1 MKPLALAAALAAIGS
16 SRAHAHDHMDM
27 QADAGSN
34 DFAAT
39 VSLVAASYDTMTFSG
54 DYEGVLPRL
63 TWTHGRF
70 SLAAMA
76 SAYRLYENGIDNVGI
91 GDVMASGSL
100 VLYTD
105 GAFAAG
111 VMAMVSAPTGDEY
124 LGFGMGHAMAM
135 PSAFA
140 SWTVPGITLSGAFGY
155 SRALISF
162 AHLGTH
168 DHGVWPLVDPMNM
181 SELSWSGAGDHAFTR
196 DLRVGARMSG
206 GIPVGHVV
214 GHERVIGSLRVAFGH
229 GRVETAAEV
238 QVGLVGDP
246 FNVRGVVETALRF

>member
-1 MKPLALAAALAAIGS
+1 MKRLVLAVAITAIGS
-16 SRAHAHDHMDM
+16 SRAYAHDHMDM
-27 QADAGSN
+27 QADAASN

-63 TWTHGRF
+63 SWTHGRF
-70 SLAAMA
+70 SIAAMA
-76 SAYRLYENGIDNVGI
+76 SAYRLYENGIDNIGI
-91 GDVMASGSL
+91 GDVMASGS
-100 VLYTD
+100 VILYAD
-105 GAFAAG
+105 GDLTTG

-140 SWTVPGITLSGAFGY
+140 TLNVPGVTLSGAFGY

-162 AHLGTH
+162 ANLGTH

-181 SELSWSGAGDHAFTR
+181 SELSWSASGDHAFTR

-206 GIPVGHVV
+206 GIPVGNII
-214 GHERVIGSLRVAFGH
+214 GHERVIGALRVAFGH

-238 QVGLVGDP
+238 QAGLVGDP